1 MYAVSLVIVFFGV
14 IEVIPVII
22 ITIIIYTH
30 MLPQSVQLLTL
41 LNLF

>member
-1 MYAVSLVIVFFGV
+1 MYAVILVIVV
-14 IEVIPVII
+14 IEVIAVII